1 VQRDADFGL
10 PTQEYGW
17 EYGMMSTTRGSEM
30 AGPIGGRY
38 AVGRVLAAWIGA
50 LAIVLTGASVA
61 LAQAIPAATQLKDIE
76 IQALSGDRIEL
87 RLVTSGIA
95 AEPLAF
101 TIDNP
106 ARISLD
112 LQNTTLGLAKRRK
125 DVNVG
130 PLSTILAA
138 EAGGKTRV
146 VLNLDRMVP
155 YQTRV
160 DGNAI
165 VVTLGAADAAAA
177 AVTSFP
183 ESRSVPAPA
192 VAGTSRSVS
201 GVDFRR
207 GENGAGRVVIT
218 LSDPS
223 TPVDVRKEGDRV
235 VLSFNGATLPAD
247 LQKRLDVTDFATPVN
262 SIESA
267 STAGGT
273 RISIAAKLPFQE
285 LAYQSD
291 NVFSVEIAP
300 VVAVERDTKPTLFAP
315 DRDYTGERLTL
326 SFQDIETRAV
336 LQLLA
341 DVSGRNII
349 VSDSVAGNVTLRLQN
364 VPWDQALDIV
374 LATKGLDMRENGGVI
389 IVAPADE
396 IASREKAD
404 LEARKQIRELEPLLS
419 EFLQVNYAK
428 ASDLAELMKGKGGG
442 SKGNALLSERGSVAI
457 DERTNTL
464 LVQDVSENLAQIR
477 RLVSKLDIPVRQV
490 LIESRIVIVNDDFSR
505 DLGMRWGVTA
515 VDDTSD
521 GLLAVSGSGSGTN
534 TIVNSA
540 LNNQQS
546 TGSFYPVQLPAQG
559 DRYNVNLP
567 VANPAGRLGLALLGE
582 DYLVDLELSAAQAE
596 GRGEVISSP
605 RVITANQKE
614 ASIRQGVEI
623 PYQESSSSGATS
635 TQFKEAV
642 LSLTV
647 TPQITPDDRII
658 LDLTVTKDSVGQ
670 VVSDAQGGS
679 IPSIDTREVVTQVL
693 VNNGQTVVLGGVYE
707 TEEGESVTKVPF
719 LGDIPG
725 VGALFRSTR
734 KISNKSELLIFVT
747 PKILKEGAN
756 IY

>member
-1 VQRDADFGL
+1 
-10 PTQEYGW
+10 
-17 EYGMMSTTRGSEM
+17 MMSTTRGSEM
-30 AGPIGGRY
+30 AGHNGRRHT
-38 AVGRVLAAWIGA
+38 VGRVLAAWIGA
-50 LAIVLTGASVA
+50 LAIALTGVSAA
-61 LAQAIPAATQLKDIE
+61 LAQATPAANQLKDIE
-76 IQALSGDRIEL
+76 VQALSGNRVEL
-87 RLVTSGIA
+87 RLLTSGAA

-112 LQNTTLGLAKRRK
+112 LQNTTLGLDKRRK

-146 VLNLDRMVP
+146 VLNLDKMVP
-155 YQTRV
+155 YQTRL

-183 ESRSVPAPA
+183 APA
-192 VAGTSRSVS
+192 AAGPAAAAPAAGRSIS

-207 GENGAGRVVIT
+207 GDNGAGRVVIT
-218 LSDPS
+218 LSDPA

-235 VLSFNGATLPAD
+235 VLSFNGATIPTN

-267 STAGGT
+267 STSSGT
-273 RISIAAKLPFQE
+273 RVSIAARLPFQE

-291 NVFSVEIAP
+291 GVFTVEVAP
-300 VVAVERDTKPTLFAP
+300 VVEVEKDTKPTLFDP
-315 DRDYTGERLTL
+315 DREYTGERLTL

-404 LEARKQIRELEPLLS
+404 LEARKDIRELEPLLS
-419 EFLQVNYAK
+419 EYLQVNYAK
-428 ASDLAELMKGKGGG
+428 ASDLAELMKGKGGKG
-442 SKGNALLSERGSVAI
+442 SSMLSDRGSVAI

-464 LVQDVSENLAQIR
+464 LVQDVSENVAQIR
-477 RLVSKLDIPVRQV
+477 RLVSTLDIPVRQV

-515 VDDTSD
+515 VNDTSD
-521 GLLAVSGSGSGTN
+521 GLIAVSGSGSGTN

-546 TGSFYPVQLPAQG
+546 TGSMYPVQLPAQG

-567 VANPAGRLGLALLGE
+567 VANPAGRLGLALLGD

-642 LSLTV
+642 LSLKV

-670 VVSDAQGGS
+670 VVSDARGGS

-707 TEEGESVTKVPF
+707 TEEGEQVSKVPF

-725 VGALFRSTR
+725 VGVLFRSTR

-747 PKILKEGAN
+747 PKILKEGSN